1 MEGDRAAGASGVCFS
16 VAGCHF
22 QAVSEP
28 SSTPFLSK
36 AESELRVSCWCMA
49 PGPNRIGESSHW
61 HGLGLDTRPECTGPQ
76 KTWVPAL
83 ALPLTLRVSEAPGPA
98 SLCPLVGNVAVSSE
112 ACSLAQSPLPSPP
125 LPVARWHHVSS
136 QFLGRRAALQVI
148 RADDVGGSA

>member
-1 MEGDRAAGASGVCFS
+1 MFLAGVWLQGPI
-16 VAGCHF
+16 GL
-22 QAVSEP
+22 E
-28 SSTPFLSK
+28 
-36 AESELRVSCWCMA
+36 RVLTGM
-49 PGPNRIGESSHW
+49 
-61 HGLGLDTRPECTGPQ
+61 GLGWTPGLSHHCLECTGPQ